1 MILLELKKPIRSEQD
16 FKALVDSGD
25 ITIIGP
31 HALVVYLVINA
42 EQTFPTVKVL
52 CKKSG
57 ISEKPVRR
65 SLMVLEEYG
74 YIGRK
79 ETKQAQG
86 CSPSLSGRQE

>member
-25 ITIIGP
+25 IPIIGP

-86 CSPSLSGRQE
+86 CSTSLSGRQE